1 MLENLQEVC
10 YDSSQ
15 IERIRTQ
22 LKRIVLELSVEEQE
36 ELLRMIKEGMHEQA
50 VYSDSCND

>member
-1 MLENLQEVC
+1 MLENLQEMC

-15 IERIRTQ
+15 IEWIRTQ

-36 ELLRMIKEGMHEQA
+36 ELLRMIKEGMHE
-50 VYSDSCND
+50 

>member
-10 YDSSQ
+10 YDSNQ
-15 IERIRTQ
+15 IARIRTT

-36 ELLRMIKEGMHEQA
+36 ELLRMIKEGMHE
-50 VYSDSCND
+50 

>member
-1 MLENLQEVC
+1 MLENLQEVR

-15 IERIRTQ
+15 IEQIRTQ

-36 ELLRMIKEGMHEQA
+36 ELLRMIKEGMHE
-50 VYSDSCND
+50 

>member
-10 YDSSQ
+10 YDSSH
-15 IERIRTQ
+15 IEQIRTQ

-36 ELLRMIKEGMHEQA
+36 ELLRMIKDGMHE
-50 VYSDSCND
+50 

>member
-22 LKRIVLELSVEEQE
+22 LQRIVLELSVEEQE
-36 ELLRMIKEGMHEQA
+36 ELLRMIKEGVHESA

>member
-1 MLENLQEVC
+1 MVENLQEMC

-15 IERIRTQ
+15 IEQIRTQ

-36 ELLRMIKEGMHEQA
+36 ELLKMIKEGKRERANHSA
-50 VYSDSCND
+50 SGDD

>member
-1 MLENLQEVC
+1 MVDNLQEMC

-15 IERIRTQ
+15 IEKIRTQ

-36 ELLRMIKEGMHEQA
+36 ELLRMIKDGMHE
-50 VYSDSCND
+50 

>member
-15 IERIRTQ
+15 IEKIRAQ
-22 LKRIVLELSVEEQE
+22 LKRIVLELSAEEQE
-36 ELLRMIKEGMHEQA
+36 ELLRMIKEGKRERANHSA
-50 VYSDSCND
+50 SGDD

>member
-1 MLENLQEVC
+1 MVDNLHGLC

-15 IERIRTQ
+15 IEKIRTQ

-36 ELLRMIKEGMHEQA
+36 ELLRMIKDGMHE
-50 VYSDSCND
+50 

>member
-1 MLENLQEVC
+1 MVDNLQEVC

-15 IERIRTQ
+15 IEKIRAQ

-36 ELLRMIKEGMHEQA
+36 ELLRMIKDGMHE
-50 VYSDSCND
+50 

>member
-10 YDSSQ
+10 YDRSQ

-36 ELLRMIKEGMHEQA
+36 ELLRMIKEGMHEKA
-50 VYSDSCND
+50 VHSDSCND

>member
-1 MLENLQEVC
+1 MPENLQEVC

-15 IERIRTQ
+15 VEKIRTQ

-36 ELLRMIKEGMHEQA
+36 ELLRMIKEGMHE
-50 VYSDSCND
+50 

>member
-1 MLENLQEVC
+1 MLENLQEVY

-15 IERIRTQ
+15 IEQIRTQ

-36 ELLRMIKEGMHEQA
+36 ELLRMIKEGMHE
-50 VYSDSCND
+50 

>member
-10 YDSSQ
+10 YDSNQ
-15 IERIRTQ
+15 IEQIRTQ

-36 ELLRMIKEGMHEQA
+36 ELLRMIKEGMHE
-50 VYSDSCND
+50 

>member
-10 YDSSQ
+10 YDISQ

-36 ELLRMIKEGMHEQA
+36 ELLRMIKDGMHE
-50 VYSDSCND
+50 

>member
-1 MLENLQEVC
+1 MVDNLQAVC

-15 IERIRTQ
+15 IEKIRTR

-36 ELLRMIKEGMHEQA
+36 ELLRMIKEGMHE
-50 VYSDSCND
+50 

>member
-1 MLENLQEVC
+1 MVDNLQEMC

-36 ELLRMIKEGMHEQA
+36 ELLRMIKEGMHE
-50 VYSDSCND
+50 

>member
-10 YDSSQ
+10 YDRSQ

-36 ELLRMIKEGMHEQA
+36 ELLRMIKERMHE
-50 VYSDSCND
+50 

>member
-15 IERIRTQ
+15 IEQICTQ

-36 ELLRMIKEGMHEQA
+36 ELLRMIKEGMHE
-50 VYSDSCND
+50 

>member
-1 MLENLQEVC
+1 MLENLQEAC

-15 IERIRTQ
+15 IEKIRTQ

-36 ELLRMIKEGMHEQA
+36 ELLRMIKEGMHG
-50 VYSDSCND
+50 

>member
-15 IERIRTQ
+15 TERIRTQ

-36 ELLRMIKEGMHEQA
+36 ELLRMIKEGMHE
-50 VYSDSCND
+50 

>member
-1 MLENLQEVC
+1 MVENLREVR

-15 IERIRTQ
+15 IEQIRTQ

-36 ELLRMIKEGMHEQA
+36 ELLRMIKEGMHE
-50 VYSDSCND
+50 

>member
-15 IERIRTQ
+15 REKIRTQ

-36 ELLRMIKEGMHEQA
+36 ELLRMIKEGMHE
-50 VYSDSCND
+50 

>member
-1 MLENLQEVC
+1 MVDNLHEMC

-36 ELLRMIKEGMHEQA
+36 ELLRMIKEGMHE
-50 VYSDSCND
+50 

>member
-1 MLENLQEVC
+1 MVDNLQGLC
-10 YDSSQ
+10 YDISQ

-36 ELLRMIKEGMHEQA
+36 ELLRMIKEGMHE
-50 VYSDSCND
+50 